1 MTVMSQIQ
9 RESLPGE
16 QGTQAKALRKR
27 ICRCLPEGDFLEED
41 VEEAFRDS
49 ESPMG

>member
-27 ICRCLPEGDFLEED
+27 IFMCLPERDFLEED
-41 VEEAFRDS
+41 VEEAFGVP
-49 ESPMG
+49 ENPVG